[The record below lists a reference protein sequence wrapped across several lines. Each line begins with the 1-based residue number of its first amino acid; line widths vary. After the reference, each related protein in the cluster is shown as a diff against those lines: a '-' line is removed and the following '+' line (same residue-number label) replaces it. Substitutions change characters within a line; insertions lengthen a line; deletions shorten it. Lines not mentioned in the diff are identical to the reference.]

1 MKKIILILLLLI
13 SLAACTSKAPST
25 QTFALSIDGKDI
37 VIGQNAESFLKLAG
51 EPIDRYTSPSCAFEG
66 DDNVYD
72 YGHYQIT
79 TFVDSGVEKFTGF
92 YLLDESISTKEGIKI
107 GSSFEEMVDK
117 YGSDYVEN
125 FGAYTYN
132 RDLTDLSFVVVDGKI
147 TSIAYLH
154 VVDQ

>member
-37 VIGQNAESFLKLAG
+37 VIGQNADSFLKLAG

-132 RDLTDLSFVVVDGKI
+132 RDLTDLSFVVVDDKI

>member
-1 MKKIILILLLLI
+1 MKKLFLILLLLI
-13 SLAACTSKAPST
+13 SLAACASKAPSA

-37 VIGQNAESFLKLAG
+37 VIGQNAESFLQQAG
-51 EPIDRYTSPSCAFEG
+51 DPIDRYTSPSCAFEG

-72 YGHYQIT
+72 YGSYQIT
-79 TFVDSGVEKFTGF
+79 TFVDSGIEKFTGF

-107 GSSFEEMVDK
+107 GSSFEAMVDA
-117 YGSDYVEN
+117 YGTDYVEN

-132 RDLTDLSFVVVDGKI
+132 RDLTDLSFVVVDDKI

>member
-37 VIGQNAESFLKLAG
+37 VIGQNADSFLKLAG
-51 EPIDRYTSPSCAFEG
+51 KPIDRYTSPSCAFEG

-132 RDLTDLSFVVVDGKI
+132 RDLTDLSFVVVDDKI